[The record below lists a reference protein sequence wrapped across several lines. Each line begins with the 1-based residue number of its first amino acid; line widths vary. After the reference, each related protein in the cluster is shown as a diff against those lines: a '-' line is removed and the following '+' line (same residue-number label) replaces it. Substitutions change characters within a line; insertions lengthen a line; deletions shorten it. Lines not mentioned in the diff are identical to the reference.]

1 MLYTSNDAGK
11 VDVLYLASIESE
23 KKEQLVAEALTT
35 ILALRDRVNE
45 LGETASRFF
54 QETLLEIA
62 YGKYK
67 QDEEMKHEVDR

>member
-1 MLYTSNDAGK
+1 MCYILHLLSPK
-11 VDVLYLASIESE
+11 

-62 YGKYK
+62 HGKYK